1 VTAALVPAARTAARI
16 RDWLSVRHALRV
28 EAALVVGLYASYEA
42 SRGVVA
48 GSPALAERHAGEVV
62 SIERSLH
69 VFVEG
74 DVQRAADHLGGL
86 ASALGIAYLTLHL
99 ALTGLVLIW
108 LHRRRPAA
116 YPIVRTTLLL
126 ASGFALV
133 GYLAF
138 PTAPPRLS
146 GLGIV
151 DTVSGHLSVNL
162 NKGFVS
168 GLYNPYAALPS
179 MHAGYALV
187 VGAALFSQGKHNVT
201 RAAGVVYPALVV
213 LVIVAT
219 GNHFLLDAGA
229 GAFVDLVAVGLT
241 LLLLQPRAATPAIPL
256 EGRHHSRRGSWASVS
271 LSNATRPGNRARR
284 SQPAT
289 QTSGGRSRE

>member
-1 VTAALVPAARTAARI
+1 M
-16 RDWLSVRHALRV
+16 
-28 EAALVVGLYASYEA
+28 VVGLYAAYEA
-42 SRGVVA
+42 SRGGVA
-48 GSPALAERHAGEVV
+48 GSAALAERHAGEVV

-74 DVQRAADHLGGL
+74 EVQRAADHVGGL
-86 ASALGIAYLTLHL
+86 ASTLGVAYLTLHL

-108 LHRRRPAA
+108 LHRRRPAV
-116 YPIVRTTLLL
+116 YPFVRTTLLL

-162 NKGFVS
+162 NKGLVG
-168 GLYNPYAALPS
+168 GLYNPYAAVPS

-187 VGAALFSQGKHNVT
+187 VGAALLTQGKHVVT
-201 RAAGVVYPALVV
+201 RVAGVAYPALVV

-219 GNHFLLDAGA
+219 GNHFFLDAGA
-229 GAFVDLVAVGLT
+229 GALVDLVAVGLT
-241 LLLLQPRAATPAIPL
+241 LLLLQPRAAAPAIPL
-256 EGRHHSRRGSWASVS
+256 PLRTASADRRPLHHG
-271 LSNATRPGNRARR
+271 
-284 SQPAT
+284 
-289 QTSGGRSRE
+289 SREL